1 MHALSQYSYT
11 TPELGQQQIFRK
23 NWRILKQAIKKLRS
37 KYKMER
43 NKKWP
48 SLREDSS
55 AKIKKLKSKTATE
68 VIRKSDEDGESPP
81 VRKEAPTIVI
91 NSH

>member
-23 NWRILKQAIKKLRS
+23 NWRILKQAIKKLCS

-43 NKKWP
+43 NKNDQVY
-48 SLREDSS
+48 E
-55 AKIKKLKSKTATE
+55 KIAAQK
-68 VIRKSDEDGESPP
+68 
-81 VRKEAPTIVI
+81 
-91 NSH
+91 